1 MIANTENPADII
13 ALLQDI
19 EQRSRKSVA
28 GLSQQDNLQG
38 SWSGIGFRL
47 ADMHFLVP
55 LDHCR
60 EVFPV
65 PTQITAVPKSQR
77 WVFGVANLRGDLLPI
92 IDLQLFL
99 QGPNAKLD
107 KRSRILVINHP
118 DLYTGL
124 LVDEVYGLKHFQQK
138 PDPQPDS
145 LHMNLRPYLQGSLSQ
160 PDRHWYVL
168 DFHKLADDPK
178 FINAAA

>member
-1 MIANTENPADII
+1 MTDQQQPADII

-19 EQRSRKSVA
+19 ERRSRQRVA
-28 GLSQQDNLQG
+28 GLSQQDTMQG
-38 SWSGIGFRL
+38 AWSGIGFRL
-47 ADMHFLVP
+47 ADMHFLIP
-55 LDHCR
+55 LDHSR

-65 PTQITAVPKSQR
+65 PPQITPVPKSQH

-99 QGPNAKLD
+99 QGQSAKID
-107 KRSRILVINHP
+107 KRSRVLVINHP
-118 DLYTGL
+118 DIYSGL
-124 LVDEVYGLKHFQQK
+124 LVDEVYGLKHFQQQ
-138 PDPQPDS
+138 PEPQKTS
-145 LHMNLRPYLQGSLSQ
+145 LHMNIRPYLQGSISQ
-160 PDRHWYVL
+160 PDRLWYVL

>member
-1 MIANTENPADII
+1 MADQQQPADII

-19 EQRSRKSVA
+19 ERRSRQRVA
-28 GLSQQDNLQG
+28 GLSQQDSMQG
-38 SWSGIGFRL
+38 VWSGIGFRL
-47 ADMHFLVP
+47 ADMHFLIP
-55 LDHCR
+55 LDHSR

-65 PTQITAVPKSQR
+65 PPQITPVPKSQH

-99 QGPNAKLD
+99 QGQSAKID
-107 KRSRILVINHP
+107 KRSRVLVINHP
-118 DLYTGL
+118 DIYSGL
-124 LVDEVYGLKHFQQK
+124 LVDEVYGLKHFQQQ
-138 PDPQPDS
+138 PEPQQTS
-145 LHMNLRPYLQGSLSQ
+145 LHVNIRPYLQGSIGQ
-160 PDRHWYVL
+160 PDRLWYVL